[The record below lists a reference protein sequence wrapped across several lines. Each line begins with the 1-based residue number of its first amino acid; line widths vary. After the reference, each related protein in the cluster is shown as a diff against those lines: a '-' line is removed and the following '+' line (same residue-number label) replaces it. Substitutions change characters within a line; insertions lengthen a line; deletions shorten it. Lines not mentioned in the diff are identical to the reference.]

1 LSPLLLY
8 IPHSNCAHFQSEFC
22 QKPLET
28 FEVREAVTAE
38 TSIEYKIVN
47 GKVSEKLYQKL
58 TIQPHAN
65 MKFGP
70 PELPD
75 YKMEIE
81 PLAQKKLGG
90 MADLQK
96 VVVVTGFAEVWS

>member
-1 LSPLLLY
+1 VHISSQNF
-8 IPHSNCAHFQSEFC
+8 IKN
-22 QKPLET
+22 PLET
-28 FEVREAVTAE
+28 FEVGEAVTAE

-47 GKVSEKLYQKL
+47 GKVSQKLYQKL

-81 PLAQKKLGG
+81 PLAQKNFRWNGRPAEGG
-90 MADLQK
+90 CCYWLCRSL
-96 VVVVTGFAEVWS
+96 VIG